1 MSRATRSFECVT
13 HVRSLHNVRY
23 EMFSGTKSSGEALGN
38 QYVIAIQ
45 FTDV

>member
-1 MSRATRSFECVT
+1 MSRATQWFNRVT
-13 HVRSLHNVRY
+13 VVQSVHDARY
-23 EMFSGTKSSGEALGN
+23 EMFSATKSSGEALGN